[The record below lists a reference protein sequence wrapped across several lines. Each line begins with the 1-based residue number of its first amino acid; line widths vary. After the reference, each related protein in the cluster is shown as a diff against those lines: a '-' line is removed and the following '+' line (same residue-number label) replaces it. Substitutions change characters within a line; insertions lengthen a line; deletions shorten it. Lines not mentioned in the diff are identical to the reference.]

1 MLRVLALVGL
11 VVVALIAGALLY
23 ASSRWDSGTV
33 RLRARLEE
41 GRLPIAPGVYDPA
54 QLDSLPAP
62 VQRYLRLVLRP
73 GQPMIAA
80 VRVRHAGT
88 FNLSDSSQRWVRFS
102 SDQRV
107 ITRRPG
113 FDWDARIAVMPG
125 IAVRV
130 HDAYIAGE
138 GLLHAALLAM
148 FPLAIQRGTPEMAE
162 GELMRFLAESPW
174 YPTVL
179 LPGQGVRWEAMDDR
193 SALATLT
200 DGRVSASLTFR
211 FAMNGLLESVRSEE
225 RGRLVAGVSIPTPW
239 RGRWSE
245 WMWLNGVRVPTSGEV
260 AWMLPSGP
268 LPYWRGGVSGIT
280 YDLAE

>member
-1 MLRVLALVGL
+1 MAKVLALVGL
-11 VVVALIAGALLY
+11 VVVALIAAALLY

-41 GRLPIAPGVYDPA
+41 DRLPVAPLAYDPS

-73 GQPMIAA
+73 GQPMIAGA
-80 VRVRHAGT
+80 RLRHTGT
-88 FNLSDSSQRWVRFS
+88 FNLSDSSPRWVPFT

-113 FDWDARIAVMPG
+113 FDWNARIAVAPG

-130 HDAYIAGE
+130 HDAYIGGE

-148 FPLAIQRGTPEMAE
+148 FPLVIQRGTPELAE

-179 LPGQGVRWEAMDDR
+179 LPGQGVRWEPRDDR
-193 SALATLT
+193 SAVATLT
-200 DGRVSASLTFR
+200 DGRVSASLEFR
-211 FAMNGLLESVRSEE
+211 FAANGLLESVRSEK
-225 RGRLVAGVSIPTPW
+225 RGRLVSGVTVPTPW
-239 RGRWSE
+239 LGRWSE
-245 WMWLNGVRVPTSGEV
+245 WQWLNGVRIPTRGEV
-260 AWMLPSGP
+260 AWLLPGGP
-268 LPYWRGGVSGIT
+268 LPYWRGGVIGIT
-280 YDLAE
+280 YDVAR